1 MSKNNNNILLYNK
14 EKVLDIISCSICLDK
29 FKHPRNLDC
38 GHTFCTTCLHMIKIN
53 DEIVCPLCR
62 KITTLNSN
70 KLLVDLPLNNI
81 LISIID
87 ETAITSK
94 MDINSNNDKLKLK
107 KSKSVDSFVHF
118 KKKNKDERK
127 ILYTNH
133 LKIMTN
139 DLNTEIENNDIN
151 EDCNRECCTFQ

>member
-53 DEIVCPLCR
+53 NEIVCPLCR
-62 KITTLNSN
+62 KITTLDSN

-94 MDINSNNDKLKLK
+94 MDINSNKLKLK

-118 KKKNKDERK
+118 KKNKEKRK

-139 DLNTEIENNDIN
+139 NLNTVIESNDIN

>member
-1 MSKNNNNILLYNK
+1 MSKNNNNILFYNK

-53 DEIVCPLCR
+53 NEIVCPLCR
-62 KITTLNSN
+62 KITTLDSN

-94 MDINSNNDKLKLK
+94 MDINNNKLKLK

-118 KKKNKDERK
+118 KKNKEQRK
-127 ILYTNH
+127 ILYINH

-139 DLNTEIENNDIN
+139 DLNTQIENNDIN

>member
-1 MSKNNNNILLYNK
+1 MQ
-14 EKVLDIISCSICLDK
+14 
-29 FKHPRNLDC
+29 
-38 GHTFCTTCLHMIKIN
+38 
-53 DEIVCPLCR
+53 

-87 ETAITSK
+87 ETAFKK

-118 KKKNKDERK
+118 KNKDERK

-139 DLNTEIENNDIN
+139 DLNTQIENNY
-151 EDCNRECCTFQ
+151 